1 MKFGMRKPSLTRSL
15 KAYTTGR
22 AKRAIKRQVIPGYGT
37 KGAGFLKN
45 PKRSVK
51 NAAYRRTTFSFRD
64 LFK

>member
-15 KAYTTGR
+15 KARTTGR
-22 AKRAIKRQVIPGYGT
+22 AKRAIKRAVIPGYGRR
-37 KGAGFLKN
+37 GMGFIKN

-51 NAAYRRTTFSFRD
+51 NSIYKKTTFSVWD